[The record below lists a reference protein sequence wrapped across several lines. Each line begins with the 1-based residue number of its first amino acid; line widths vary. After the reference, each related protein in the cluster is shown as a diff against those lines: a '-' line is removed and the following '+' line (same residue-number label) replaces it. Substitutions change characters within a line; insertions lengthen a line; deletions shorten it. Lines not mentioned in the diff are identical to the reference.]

1 MKHAVIFL
9 FVVSALWSGGPT
21 LDAGAVPAQTAEP
34 SGQAPPGGN
43 AAQQA
48 LIKRYCVGCHNE
60 RLRTAGLAL
69 DGLSLDAVGSKAD
82 VWEKVVAKLNAN
94 AMPPVGRPRPSDT
107 ARREFVS
114 WLESELDRAAAAHPN
129 PGRTNNFHRLN
140 RTEYQNAIRDLLA
153 LDLDA
158 STWLPGDDAAYGFDN
173 NADVLSISPTLFDG
187 YLSAAAK
194 IARLAV
200 GDMSLTADHAAYNFG
215 ALLLQRGRISDD
227 LPLGAE
233 GGVTARHYFPLD
245 AEYVAA
251 VRLTGTPAPSQRVEL
266 RLDGVRVGEIK
277 RSRPATPGATE
288 EDGDGAT
295 IRFAATA
302 GSHVLSVVFVNGRQ
316 APEGQFPEYFP
327 WGNSAGIVGAR
338 TYLNVKNIEL
348 TGPFAPTGP
357 GDTPSRRQIFTCR
370 PANPREEVD
379 CASKIL
385 SRLARL
391 AYRRPVTSADV
402 KVLLDFYRETRSDGG
417 TFDTSIRAALERL
430 LVDPDFLYRIES
442 EPSGVAAGSSYRIPD
457 LELASR
463 LSFFLWSSIPDDA
476 LLQAAER
483 GGLKDPKELERQVRR
498 MLADRRASSLV
509 TNFAAQWLY
518 QRNLRIAA
526 PDFYHFPDW
535 DDNLRLAMARETE
548 LFLESQLRTDRPVDE
563 LLTANYTFLNDRLA
577 RHYGVPGVHGSH
589 FRRVTLTDERRFGL
603 LGHASLLTVT
613 SMPNR
618 TSPVVR
624 GKWLLENMLGYPAP
638 APPPDVPAL
647 SENDRG
653 QKPRSV
659 RERLEEHRKNPA
671 CASCHAVMDPIGFSL
686 DEFDAIGRT
695 RTTDGGVP
703 VDATGALPDGRTI
716 AGVNGLR
723 ALIVGEREQF
733 VRTVTEKL
741 LTYAVGRGVEY
752 YDMPTV
758 RGIVREASANDYSW
772 SSIILS
778 VVKSQPFQ
786 MRTRKG

>member
-1 MKHAVIFL
+1 MKHAGILLIVL
-9 FVVSALWSGGPT
+9 SAALSGGQP
-21 LDAGAVPAQTAEP
+21 LDAVAIQPPSQP
-34 SGQAPPGGN
+34 SGQAPQGGI
-43 AAQQA
+43 ASQQA
-48 LIKRYCVGCHNE
+48 LIKRYCVSCHNE

-69 DGLSLDAVGSKAD
+69 DAQNLNTVGARAD

-94 AMPPVGRPRPSDT
+94 AMPPAGLPRPSDT

-114 WLESELDRAAAAHPN
+114 WLESELDRAATAHPN

-158 STWLPGDDAAYGFDN
+158 SAWLPGDDAAYGFDN

-200 GDMSLTADHAAYNFG
+200 GDMSMAADLSAYGFG
-215 ALLLQRGRISDD
+215 ALLLQQGRISDD

-245 AEYVAA
+245 AEYEASI
-251 VRLTGTPAPSQRVEL
+251 RLTGTPSPSQRVEL
-266 RLDGVRVGEIK
+266 RLDGARVGEIK
-277 RSRPATPGATE
+277 RARPATPGADDE
-288 EDGDGAT
+288 GDGT
-295 IRFAATA
+295 KVRFAATA
-302 GSHVLSVVFVNGRQ
+302 GPHVLSVVFVKGRQ
-316 APEGQFPEYFP
+316 AAEGQFPEYFP

-338 TYLNVKNIEL
+338 QYLNVKKIEL
-348 TGPFAPTGP
+348 AGPFVATGP
-357 GDTPSRRQIFTCR
+357 GDTPSRRRIFTCR
-370 PANPREEVD
+370 PAGARDEAA

-385 SRLARL
+385 SGLARL

-402 KVLLDFYRETRSDGG
+402 SGLLDFYREARAEGG
-417 TFDTSIRAALERL
+417 SFDAGIRAALERL

-442 EPSGVAAGSSYRIPD
+442 EPSNVASGSSYRVPD

-483 GGLKDPKELERQVRR
+483 GALKDPAELERQVRR
-498 MLADRRASSLV
+498 MLADRRSSALV

-548 LFLESQLRTDRPVDE
+548 LFLESQLRGDRPLDE

-577 RHYGVPGVHGSH
+577 RHYSVPGVHGSH
-589 FRRVTLTDERRFGL
+589 FRRVTLSDERRFGL
-603 LGHASLLTVT
+603 LGQASLLTVT
-613 SMPNR
+613 SLPNR

-624 GKWLLENMLGYPAP
+624 GKWLLENMLGYPPP

-647 SENDRG
+647 TENDRG

-659 RERLEEHRKNPA
+659 RERMEEHRKNPA

-695 RTTDGGVP
+695 RTTDGDVP

-723 ALIVGEREQF
+723 ALIVGQREQF

-758 RGIVREASANDYSW
+758 RGIVRDAAANDYSW
-772 SSIILS
+772 STIILS
-778 VVKSQPFQ
+778 IVKSQPFQ
-786 MRTRKG
+786 MRTPKG